1 MTHCP
6 HCGAEVQDTAKF
18 CAYCGRPLA
27 QPQNPTPP
35 AETPIQSPE
44 QPPQRSSPLRP
55 LAVVLAVV
63 LAVLIVALGVV
74 IALIL
79 AQRSGGTCSYDECMA
94 LAARYLEELDYEQ
107 AEAFYLEAI
116 QIDPSQAAAYR
127 ELAQLYIDQGREEE
141 ALDVLAR
148 GSEATGSEELQAIY
162 DELRAGLEPE
172 EADPEPGPEPE
183 SNPENADQT
192 EDLALFAGFL
202 QTVHDNPTD
211 YFDPADNPQEEIERC
226 RFAVAD
232 IDQDDLLELIIR
244 FDSTYMAAQ
253 YTGVWEISDE
263 RQVVQKGTLGTVC
276 TFYDNGNVQVDLSHN
291 QGGGET
297 IWPYQL
303 FRYDTASGRYVSFAS
318 ASCVDEWVDP
328 FDEYSAGQDSD
339 GDGTIYYFAQVG
351 EDPQPLTLEQY
362 EALVDQYIPT
372 EAEIPLIWM
381 ELTEEN
387 IRRLLGETR
396 VSTGLAA
403 YDIVLEEYFRVLS
416 GECTL
421 EESGINLS
429 SYPYGISL
437 SNPVV
442 SVGLQSIFYDCR
454 DFNQDGVTE
463 LILGSED
470 GYIYDVWTI
479 RSQTAVPVI
488 SGYYRAACNVC
499 EGGIVVSYTEG
510 GVYDHDYNYFH
521 FDNLVQ
527 GIDEPIDTLT
537 LHPDGTYSRSSE
549 TLSASETAELYP
561 LVTDF
566 DWQQFYSVQE

>member
-27 QPQNPTPP
+27 QSQHLTPP
-35 AETPIQSPE
+35 AETPVQPPE
-44 QPPQRSSPLRP
+44 QPPKRRPSLRP
-55 LAVVLAVV
+55 LAIV

-74 IALIL
+74 IAPIL
-79 AQRSGGTCSYDECMA
+79 AQRSGGTRSYDECMA

-107 AEAFYLEAI
+107 AEALYLEAI
-116 QIDPSQAAAYR
+116 QLDPSQVEAYR
-127 ELAQLYIDQGREEE
+127 ALAQLYIDQGREEE
-141 ALDVLAR
+141 AIDVLAR

-162 DELRAGLEPE
+162 DELLAGLEPE
-172 EADPEPGPEPE
+172 EAEPEPVPEPE

-192 EDLALFAGFL
+192 EDLALFAEFL

-403 YDIVLEEYFRVLS
+403 YDIVLDEYFRVLS

-442 SVGLQSIFYDCR
+442 SVGLQSIFYDDR
-454 DFNQDGVTE
+454 PN
-463 LILGSED
+463 
-470 GYIYDVWTI
+470 
-479 RSQTAVPVI
+479 
-488 SGYYRAACNVC
+488 
-499 EGGIVVSYTEG
+499 GGQR
-510 GVYDHDYNYFH
+510 
-521 FDNLVQ
+521 L
-527 GIDEPIDTLT
+527 L
-537 LHPDGTYSRSSE
+537 
-549 TLSASETAELYP
+549 
-561 LVTDF
+561 
-566 DWQQFYSVQE
+566 

>member
-1 MTHCP
+1 MNCS
-6 HCGAEVQDTAKF
+6 HCGADAPDTAKF
-18 CAYCGRPLA
+18 CTRCGQPLA
-27 QPQNPTPP
+27 PP
-35 AETPIQSPE
+35 SP
-44 QPPQRSSPLRP
+44 PPQRPSPLRP
-55 LAVVLAVV
+55 LAIV

-79 AQRSGGTCSYDECMA
+79 AQRSGGTRSYDECMA

-107 AEAFYLEAI
+107 AEALYLEAI
-116 QIDPSQAAAYR
+116 QIGPSQVAAYR
-127 ELAQLYIDQGREEE
+127 ELAQLYMDQGREEE

-211 YFDPADNPQEEIERC
+211 YFDPADNPPEEIERC

-339 GDGTIYYFAQVG
+339 GDSTIYYFAQVG

-437 SNPVV
+437 SNPIV

-454 DFNQDGVTE
+454 DLNQDGVTE

-488 SGYYRAACNVC
+488 SGYSRAPCNVC

-510 GVYDHDYNYFH
+510 GVYDHDYNYFR
-521 FDNLVQ
+521 FDDLVH

-537 LHPDGTYSRSSE
+537 LHPDGTYSRGSE

-561 LVTDF
+561 LITDF